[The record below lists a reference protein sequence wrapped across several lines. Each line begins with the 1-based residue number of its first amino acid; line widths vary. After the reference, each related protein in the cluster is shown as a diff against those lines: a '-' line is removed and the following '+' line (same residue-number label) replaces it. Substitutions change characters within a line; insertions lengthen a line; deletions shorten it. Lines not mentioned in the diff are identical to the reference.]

1 MTTTTIGQQTEL
13 QAIGGGY
20 FTESYPT
27 NFHHFYTKKA
37 LVTGETADMYKDVT
51 ASEKTTI
58 EAADAKW
65 VEPSVDLIAAAEA
78 AGAVYNEATGYFE
91 LNTLTDITT
100 EQMTRI
106 LYSPDCHIG
115 GAWQVAKDI
124 RTNLTLDNPTL
135 GWTTNEAK
143 PLEFIVYGNN
153 TIEVLKLVAPTG
165 NIWVSKLFHAFR
177 GAKKLRMII
186 GKIQAFTTINAEY
199 AFAGCEALEEVRIG
213 RFYSNL
219 DFSDCPKLSLES
231 LTHMV
236 QQGAPDLTPA
246 NGITYTLHP
255 EAYARLTPAL
265 ISEAATK
272 YITFATIQE

>member
-1 MTTTTIGQQTEL
+1 MTMTTDELNQLKEVVLASLADSAKTIGELTEATEL
-13 QAIGGGY
+13 TPDMAFEVSGQ
-20 FTESYPT
+20 
-27 NFHHFYTKKA
+27 KKISGA
-37 LVTGETADMYKDVT
+37 TLL
-51 ASEKTTI
+51 
-58 EAADAKW
+58 AATDL
-65 VEPSVDLIAAAEA
+65 SSLIAAAEA
-78 AGAVYNEATGYFE
+78 AGAVYNEATGFFE

-124 RTNLTLDNPTL
+124 RTNLTLNNPTL
-135 GWTTNEAK
+135 GWTGNEAK

-186 GKIQAFTTINAEY
+186 GKILAFTTINAEN

-246 NGITYTLHP
+246 KGITYTLHP